1 MRGGFFDKI
10 LFLSFGSFLS
20 FSYKKK
26 KEKNG
31 FKKSN
36 YIFSVNF

>member
-1 MRGGFFDKI
+1 MIMRGVFYIKI

-31 FKKSN
+31 F
-36 YIFSVNF
+36 